1 MTGSENQFL
10 PEIQEPL
17 KESAP
22 LALSWSKH
30 ECSQADGEHSG
41 CAWYHG
47 SWQVFRLLG
56 VFHSILSDDDFFLP
70 TLTRLIDGGVRRILI
85 SGAADYAL
93 LARVAAAAGPHA
105 KDMQVTV
112 VDLCNT
118 PLRLNAWYG
127 EKFGI
132 QVEVIKHN
140 VLDYRPSQP
149 FDLIC
154 THSFLCFFNE
164 TERRHLVQRWWE
176 CLQPGGWVLTA
187 QRART
192 EDSKP
197 IIAYSK
203 EEIEALS
210 SRTRRAAEEQ
220 YETHGVEP
228 GVAHQLAGGYGRFH
242 WTYLIRTAQEI
253 QSLFE
258 DQGFNLETFAPP
270 GGEQAVA
277 DTPGTPNQ
285 AGSVRWRI
293 LASKPES

>member
-1 MTGSENQFL
+1 MTGSENRFHS
-10 PEIQEPL
+10 EVQEPL
-17 KESAP
+17 SESAP

-30 ECSQADGEHSG
+30 ECTQADGEHSG

-47 SWQVFRLLG
+47 SWQMLRLLG
-56 VFHSILSDDDFFLP
+56 VFHSILSDDDFFVP
-70 TLTRLIDGGVRRILI
+70 TLARLIGGGVRRVLI

-93 LARVAAAAGPHA
+93 LARVAAAAGPLA
-105 KDMQVTV
+105 RDMRITV

-118 PLRLNAWYG
+118 PLQLNAWYG
-127 EKFGI
+127 ERFGI
-132 QVEVIKHN
+132 PVEVIKEN
-140 VLDYRPSQP
+140 VLDYRSSQP
-149 FDLIC
+149 YDLIC

-164 TERRHLVQRWWE
+164 AERRQLVQRWWE

-192 EDSKP
+192 EDRQP

-203 EEIEALS
+203 EEVEALS
-210 SRTRRAAEEQ
+210 SRARRKAEEQ

-228 GVAHQLAGGYGRFH
+228 DVAYQLAGDYARFH
-242 WTYLIRTAQEI
+242 WTYLIRTAEEI

-258 DQGFNLETFAPP
+258 DQGFKLETFAPP
-270 GGEQAVA
+270 GGEQTVA

-293 LASKPES
+293 LAGKPNN